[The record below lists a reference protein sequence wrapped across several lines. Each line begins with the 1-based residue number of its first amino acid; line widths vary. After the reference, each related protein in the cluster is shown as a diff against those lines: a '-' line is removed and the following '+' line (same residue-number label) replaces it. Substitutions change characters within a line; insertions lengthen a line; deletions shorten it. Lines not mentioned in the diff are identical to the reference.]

1 MTSGEFNSVDCAT
14 LQIQGTFISMLYNFL
29 SSLPGLISETLLPK
43 MNIYKYVI
51 CLDRYCSFYI
61 LSPIDFG
68 KKVLVTCMEKITSCG
83 YFA

>member
-29 SSLPGLISETLLPK
+29 SSLPGLISETLLSK

-51 CLDRYCSFYI
+51 C
-61 LSPIDFG
+61 
-68 KKVLVTCMEKITSCG
+68 
-83 YFA
+83 

>member
-43 MNIYKYVI
+43 MNIYINMSYVETDI
-51 CLDRYCSFYI
+51 VHFIYCLQ
-61 LSPIDFG
+61 
-68 KKVLVTCMEKITSCG
+68 
-83 YFA
+83 